1 MPVAPEVP
9 PVTVSPV
16 INFCWDV
23 MKSLGVLVFPKSST
37 RTVAVAF
44 DVPPVIVSPTSNLPS
59 LPAPFSKTILL
70 PSTSNAKDFVS
81 RFKRRLSTFT
91 VRRSSPDSRY

>member
-9 PVTVSPV
+9 PVMVSPV

-44 DVPPVIVSPTSNLPS
+44 DVPPVMVSPASNLPS

-70 PSTSNAKDFVS
+70 PSTSNTKDSDS
-81 RFKRRLSTFT
+81 RSKRRLSIFD
-91 VRRSSPDSRY
+91 VIRSSPA